1 MRHSAFLVQ
10 VEQLRQARLQAE
22 ACKEQHTVTHLH
34 KTVLMGFERQTTVM
48 AIRMP
53 IRIDI

>member
-1 MRHSAFLVQ
+1 M
-10 VEQLRQARLQAE
+10 EQLRHARLQAE
-22 ACKEQHTVTHLH
+22 AYKEQHTVKHLH

>member
-1 MRHSAFLVQ
+1 M
-10 VEQLRQARLQAE
+10 EQLRHARLQAE
-22 ACKEQHTVTHLH
+22 EMYKEQHTVKHLH

-53 IRIDI
+53 VRIDI